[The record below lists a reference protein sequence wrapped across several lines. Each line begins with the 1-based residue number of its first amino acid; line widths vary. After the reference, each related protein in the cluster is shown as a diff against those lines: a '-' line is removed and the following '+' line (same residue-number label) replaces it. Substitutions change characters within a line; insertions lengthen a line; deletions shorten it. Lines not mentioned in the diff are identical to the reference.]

1 MKNLFWGIL
10 ILANFSL
17 FAQEHN
23 HPEIEIGL
31 SNGLV
36 YNFSEKEPA
45 LGIHLHLI
53 KSLGQSDHFGM
64 GLGYEFIFDDHKHN
78 TVSIIFLYR
87 PIEHLSFNMAPGI
100 SFILSEKSSV
110 APTLHIE
117 GLYEFEFGHFHIGPL
132 VGFAISTE
140 DIHAS
145 VGLHLAF
152 GF

>member
-1 MKNLFWGIL
+1 MRYLFFVLLFFIC
-10 ILANFSL
+10 FRL

-23 HPEIEIGL
+23 HPEFEIGF
-31 SNGLV
+31 SSGLV
-36 YNFSEKEPA
+36 YNFLEKEPA
-45 LGIHLHLI
+45 LGIHLHFI

-78 TVSIIFLYR
+78 TVSLIFLYR
-87 PIEHLSFNMAPGI
+87 PIEHLSFNFAPGI
-100 SFILSEKSSV
+100 SFKLSEKSSI

-117 GLYEFEFGHFHIGPL
+117 GLYEFEFNHFHIGPL

>member
-1 MKNLFWGIL
+1 MKHLLFGFLFIL
-10 ILANFSL
+10 SL
-17 FAQEHN
+17 SLYSQEHH
-23 HPEIEIGL
+23 HPEFEIGL
-31 SNGLV
+31 SSGVV

-53 KSLGQSDHFGM
+53 KSLGESDHFGM
-64 GLGYEFIFDDHKHN
+64 GLGYECIFDDHKHN

-87 PIEHLSFNMAPGI
+87 PIEHLSLNFAPGI
-100 SFILSEKSSV
+100 SFKLSDKSSIS
-110 APTLHIE
+110 PTLHVEAI
-117 GLYEFEFGHFHIGPL
+117 YEFEFGHFHLGPL

-145 VGLHLAF
+145 VGVHLAL